1 MSPASFRTDVR
12 LRSEQTH
19 GELSLIE
26 NTVAAGWE
34 GPPLHQHDFDE
45 TFYVLDGELTFQL
58 GSGSSPAAARNARV
72 TRGPRARRL
81 GARGLRQEPARAAD
95 GREYSPSNTSAYLS

>member
-12 LRSEQTH
+12 LRSD

-34 GPPLHQHDFDE
+34 GPPLHHHDFDE
-45 TFYVLDGELTFQL
+45 TFYVLDGESPSSSAQ
-58 GSGSSPAAARNARV
+58 GSSRAAPRNARV